1 MTTTVYVPGDSA
13 VRSIG
18 GDDVARAI
26 AEGAAARGIDVT
38 IVRNGSP
45 ADLMLAAGGGG
56 GAGTA
61 STGLNGRG
69 LDSMP
74 GKIGRAHV

>member
-38 IVRNGSP
+38 IVRNGS
-45 ADLMLAAGGGG
+45 
-56 GAGTA
+56 
-61 STGLNGRG
+61 RG
-69 LDSMP
+69 LLWAEPLVEVVTSR
-74 GKIGRAHV
+74 GRVGYGPVTDLDVA